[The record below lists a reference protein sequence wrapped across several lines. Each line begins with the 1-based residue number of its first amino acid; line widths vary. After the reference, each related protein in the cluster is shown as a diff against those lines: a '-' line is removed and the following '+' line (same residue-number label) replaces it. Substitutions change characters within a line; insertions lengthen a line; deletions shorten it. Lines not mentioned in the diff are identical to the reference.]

1 MKGDSS
7 LPATDDDDKL
17 LRELAKTD
25 IYAAIMEV
33 AANTYHRRPTADGLE
48 HPTDVRRIRALLQK
62 EPEQAKRWDYE
73 VMVGSAG
80 ALFTGG
86 TPLHLAARQN
96 LSKVAEVLLESGADV
111 NARSD
116 EQPHPPLES
125 AFGIVADL
133 GVDLTPDY
141 DERLAKVV
149 EVLLRHGADP
159 NLTVG
164 NSPALS
170 YVIHY
175 WWFATAVELVTHGAD
190 VNAKPRGKAP
200 PIWDAC
206 SSAPPAL
213 IELMVKRGAKVNAV
227 YKGKSALDVA
237 RDNLARSVEGRQQVV
252 EDVIA
257 LLIAAGAK
265 THKELKGR
273 A

>member
-1 MKGDSS
+1 M
-7 LPATDDDDKL
+7 PATDDDDKL

-80 ALFTGG
+80 ALITGG

-96 LSKVAEVLLESGADV
+96 LPKVAEVLLESGADV

-116 EQPHPPLES
+116 AQPHPPLES

-133 GVDLTPDY
+133 GVDLSPVD

-159 NLTVG
+159 NLTLDGV
-164 NSPALS
+164 SALG

-175 WWFATAVELVTHGAD
+175 WWFATAEALVTHGAD
-190 VNAKPRGKAP
+190 VNAKRRGAAP
-200 PIWDAC
+200 PLWDAC

-213 IELMVKRGAKVNAV
+213 IELMITRGAKVNAV
-227 YKGKSALDVA
+227 CKGKTALDIA
-237 RDNLARSVEGRQQVV
+237 RENLARSGESRQQL
-252 EDVIA
+252 EAIID
-257 LLIAAGAK
+257 LLIAAGAR
-265 THKELKGR
+265 TQKELKR
-273 A
+273 QA